1 MIRKREEGTYSK
13 PFSWPRYEAAR
24 HWKETCHSPASFS
37 WPVRRGA
44 ARTESSN
51 WIQTETKPKYSM
63 CWREGVTE
71 EEEAEAEG
79 ERNTKFRSSISMAII
94 QKWGRL
100 GLDSHK
106 SVKNPFLPFTNWTE
120 QLAMA
125 FPVPV
130 CVCVS
135 LSVSVLAKRIFQI
148 HKLAL
153 QKNEILCAAIAF
165 FRHISLA
172 SGFGSVRFGSRFEV
186 FVHFSLSECTRI
198 VCAASSCA
206 SCCALL
212 FFFCRS

>member
-1 MIRKREEGTYSK
+1 
-13 PFSWPRYEAAR
+13 
-24 HWKETCHSPASFS
+24 
-37 WPVRRGA
+37 
-44 ARTESSN
+44 
-51 WIQTETKPKYSM
+51 M

-172 SGFGSVRFGSRFEV
+172 SGFGSVRFEVRGFRSFLALWMHSYCLRCFFLRF
-186 FVHFSLSECTRI
+186 LLCTVI
-198 VCAASSCA
+198 
-206 SCCALL
+206 L
-212 FFFCRS
+212 FLP